1 MNWYELLTVG
11 SIRREVFSQ
20 KGRSFS
26 SFWHEVFL
34 RMYLAQGLEVNK
46 RLLIDSLGFMTV
58 NEEISLLDLTQ
69 SKYFAH
75 AISSHPPW

>member
-11 SIRREVFSQ
+11 SIGREVFSQ
-20 KGRSFS
+20 KGRP
-26 SFWHEVFL
+26 FWHEVLL